1 MNATSPSNSS
11 GASDRKDSIK
21 IISHSPIFYW
31 WPVWAVGFFMAFLTY
46 WGGHQM
52 ALVPIGTVAERN
64 RQVEGYEGP
73 RDVLIA
79 PSGKRLPFDE
89 VDDTIVQP
97 RLQMA
102 VSNTPGVMFTLVLLL
117 VIVITNI
124 HMRGMWSLVVILTII
139 FSALLFASQGW
150 WDPIL
155 RAFGVLDIHI
165 NSFGYLSISLLLL
178 AIWLLTFLMY
188 DRRYYMVFSA
198 GQFRMHVAI
207 GMGETA
213 YETLGMVVEKHRDDV
228 FRHWLLGFGSG
239 DITVT
244 TGGATPQQFVM
255 PNVLFAGRKIDVIQ
269 QMLREREVV

>member
-1 MNATSPSNSS
+1 
-11 GASDRKDSIK
+11 
-21 IISHSPIFYW
+21 
-31 WPVWAVGFFMAFLTY
+31 
-46 WGGHQM
+46 M
-52 ALVPIGTVAERN
+52 ALVPIGTEAERN

-73 RDVLIA
+73 RDVLVV
-79 PSGKRLPFDE
+79 PPDRQLP
-89 VDDTIVQP
+89 VDIVTDTLMQP

-124 HMRGMWSLVVILTII
+124 HMRGMWSLVVIMTVV
-139 FSALLFASQGW
+139 FASLLFASQGW

-178 AIWLLTFLMY
+178 AIWLLTFLLY

-198 GQFRMHVAI
+198 GQFRTHLAI

-244 TGGATPQQFVM
+244 TGGASPQQFVM

-269 QMLREREVV
+269 QMLREREVVRT